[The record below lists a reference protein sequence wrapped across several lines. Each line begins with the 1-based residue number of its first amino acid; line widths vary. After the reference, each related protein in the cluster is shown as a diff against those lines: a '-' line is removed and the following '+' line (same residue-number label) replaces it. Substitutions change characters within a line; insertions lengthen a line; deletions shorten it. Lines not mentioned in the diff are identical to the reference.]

1 MKMNP
6 DEQTRRKN
14 WMIIGALEY
23 LRDCPY
29 CDGTG
34 INEETKEKCSM
45 CDGDGQMWLLE
56 CDE

>member
-1 MKMNP
+1 MNP
-6 DEQTRRKN
+6 DEPTRRKN
-14 WMIIGALEY
+14 WMIIGAWEY

-45 CDGDGQMWLLE
+45 CDGDGRMWLLE

>member
-1 MKMNP
+1 MNP
-6 DEQTRRKN
+6 DEPTMRKSGL
-14 WMIIGALEY
+14 IIGAWEY

-29 CDGTG
+29 CEGTG
-34 INEETKEKCSM
+34 KDLKTKEKCSM